1 MICYQCLNHRYIRTP
16 LIHYPPCANIS
27 TSQWNSFSIMNALVT
42 RLTQQM
48 LEDGYSRQKISQKI
62 LDDFTDNQ
70 NNVFFEIP
78 SVVMLEYVELLKV
91 WSYKKLFHKQCSYKL
106 VSSCQNTKSIKEGS
120 DPSKTSQPQKVV
132 HKTII

>member
-1 MICYQCLNHRYIRTP
+1 
-16 LIHYPPCANIS
+16 
-27 TSQWNSFSIMNALVT
+27 
-42 RLTQQM
+42 M

-91 WSYKKLFHKQCSYKL
+91 WALRNFFTNNVQTN
-106 VSSCQNTKSIKEGS
+106 SSQVVKIR
-120 DPSKTSQPQKVV
+120 KV
-132 HKTII
+132 

>member
-1 MICYQCLNHRYIRTP
+1 
-16 LIHYPPCANIS
+16 
-27 TSQWNSFSIMNALVT
+27 MNALVT

-78 SVVMLEYVELLKV
+78 SVVILEYVELLKV
-91 WSYKKLFHKQCSYKL
+91 RSCKKLFHKQCSYKL